1 MVVLTWAISIIVI
14 IGVVYLAGSMFIQW
28 LQKITCRNYDAAIAL
43 KEDLLD
49 IRLLFFADNELQ

>member
-1 MVVLTWAISIIVI
+1 MVVLAWAISIILI
-14 IGVVYLAGSMFIQW
+14 IGLGYAMWGMLSQG

-49 IRLLFFADNELQ
+49 IKLLFFVNDK